1 MDEDRIPRKFK
12 LSNVQLNELR
22 IFFGYR
28 NEAEKI
34 EDTMAKLLELKKS
47 TNIDGVLKDIS
58 NSVEVIQVDLVEK
71 RMKIAEMKV
80 LIEINYDQEEID
92 VAQEFFENCI
102 ENFEIEKEDVDLS
115 ETYVAWV
122 FNNKMGENPDG
133 MESGIEPNS
142 SREST
147 PKRYSSDADSMAS
160 SSKRSRNLSDSRSS
174 SDIVVVDPHPDL
186 VSLNDTP
193 IVRLVTT
200 NSPKMA
206 RMIDL
211 LLDKEFQCW
220 RWMLAGI
227 TRCATVFATAWPC
240 ESRHVPKLEKQAMQK
255 DNRQTFFSSFE
266 RNNESLPYLLIITD
280 SRVRYVNNQLY
291 LCNLRLSFPRS
302 ERGRL
307 SNELMSTNGRIYING
322 LDNMVSIKTL
332 KISP

>member
-1 MDEDRIPRKFK
+1 
-12 LSNVQLNELR
+12 
-22 IFFGYR
+22 
-28 NEAEKI
+28 
-34 EDTMAKLLELKKS
+34 
-47 TNIDGVLKDIS
+47 
-58 NSVEVIQVDLVEK
+58 
-71 RMKIAEMKV
+71 
-80 LIEINYDQEEID
+80 
-92 VAQEFFENCI
+92 
-102 ENFEIEKEDVDLS
+102 
-115 ETYVAWV
+115 
-122 FNNKMGENPDG
+122 

-211 LLDKEFQCW
+211 LLDKEFQCL

-240 ESRHVPKLEKQAMQK
+240 ESRHVPKLEKQAIGQYNASSLTSK
-255 DNRQTFFSSFE
+255 CKKITAKPFS
-266 RNNESLPYLLIITD
+266 
-280 SRVRYVNNQLY
+280 
-291 LCNLRLSFPRS
+291 LRLSVTMNRF
-302 ERGRL
+302 L
-307 SNELMSTNGRIYING
+307 TF
-322 LDNMVSIKTL
+322 
-332 KISP
+332 